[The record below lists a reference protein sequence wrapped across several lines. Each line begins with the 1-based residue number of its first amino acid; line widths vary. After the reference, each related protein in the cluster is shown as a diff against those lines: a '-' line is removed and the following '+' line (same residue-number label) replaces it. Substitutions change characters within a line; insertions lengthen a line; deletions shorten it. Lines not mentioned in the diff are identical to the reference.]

1 MRPGQTSEQVRELQ
15 ARLAS
20 LGLFGRSPTGFYG
33 DVTSEA
39 VSAYQRKGALPV
51 TGTTDAVTW
60 DRLRAGTPRPPRTT
74 CTRRPP
80 CRCPSPT
87 SAA

>member
-51 TGTTDAVTW
+51 TGTGRV
-60 DRLRAGTPRPPRTT
+60 
-74 CTRRPP
+74 
-80 CRCPSPT
+80 
-87 SAA
+87 